1 MVKPKTDN
9 KLKDKVA
16 AIFGHNSSENK
27 IKEDIR
33 KQREEEMQL
42 LANRFNKQKEIFAQS
57 QQQQSQGSSKDHE
70 HRELPQQSH
79 VKAAAASLMNA
90 ANSSGGTSSRS
101 QALPLPPPP
110 PMPTPTNA
118 ASGGASQT
126 TKRRSRKCS
135 RFLVQKFRLK
145 SIKIN

>member
-57 QQQQSQGSSKDHE
+57 QQQQSQ
-70 HRELPQQSH
+70 SH

-101 QALPLPPPP
+101 QALPPPPPP

-135 RFLVQKFRLK
+135 RFLVLKFRLK